1 MIGRRRHNLVLAIYL
16 QSHGFCYVLL
26 EGWLAPVDW
35 AVQDVRG
42 TDKNKRCMRRIE
54 AIFELHK
61 PDVVVLQEMS
71 DRQTR
76 RALRLQRLNR
86 AIAELAE
93 RRGIEVCMSSRS
105 EVRNSFAQ
113 LYGATTKQKIAET
126 IAKHI
131 PALDLYIP
139 PVRKPWMSEHARMGI
154 FEAAALAWMHF
165 HSGGFERSPSPAGP
179 T

>member
-16 QSHGFCYVLL
+16 QSHGFGYVLL

-42 TDKNKRCMRRIE
+42 PEKNKRCMRRIE

-76 RALRLQRLNR
+76 AVRLQRLNR
-86 AIAELAE
+86 AISELAE
-93 RRGIEVCMSSRS
+93 RRGIEVRMYSRS
-105 EVRNSFAQ
+105 EVRESFEH
-113 LYGATTKQKIAET
+113 LYGATSKQRIAET

-131 PALDLYIP
+131 PALDLYVP
-139 PVRKPWMSEHARMGI
+139 PIRKPWMCEHGRMGI

-165 HSGGFERSPSPAGP
+165 HPGGFERSPSPGGP